1 MNRLALLLA
10 AALAA
15 PILPA
20 MAEEGTYL
28 PPVTDATVL
37 KECGACH
44 MVFPPQLLP
53 ARSWQKL
60 MGDLSSHFGEDASLG
75 APASEA
81 IATYLADHAA
91 DGPQT
96 KGGKRFMAGLSAT
109 DAPLRI
115 SDTPF
120 WQRAHNELSAAAFT
134 TATVKSPAN
143 CIACHKTAAR
153 GEFTESD

>member
-20 MAEEGTYL
+20 TAEEGTYL

-44 MVFPPQLLP
+44 MVFPPQFLP

-60 MGDLSSHFGEDASLG
+60 MADLSSHFGEDASL
-75 APASEA
+75 ADPARQTVT
-81 IATYLADHAA
+81 TYLVGHAA
-91 DGPQT
+91 DAAGR
-96 KGGKRFMAGLSAT
+96 KGGNRFLRGLSASAT
-109 DAPLRI
+109 PLRI
-115 SDTPF
+115 SETPF
-120 WQRAHNELSAAAFT
+120 WQNAHEEVSARQFT
-134 TATVKSPAN
+134 STTVKTPAN
-143 CIACHKTAAR
+143 CVACHKAANR
-153 GEFTESD
+153 GDFSEPE